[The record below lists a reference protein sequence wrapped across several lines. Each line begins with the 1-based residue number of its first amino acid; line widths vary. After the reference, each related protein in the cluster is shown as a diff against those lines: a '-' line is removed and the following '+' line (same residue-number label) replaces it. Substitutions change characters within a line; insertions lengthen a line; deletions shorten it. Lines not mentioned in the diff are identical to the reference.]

1 MKEVRMKNS
10 ISWKILL
17 FLFLLLN
24 SLAFAQLSAIIRG
37 SVVEDARP
45 GEVIQAKITIV
56 NPIEKEVLTR
66 VYLADYQIDLVG
78 EQFIDADT
86 TKRSNASWVN
96 FTDSE
101 RVIAPRT
108 TVEIPVEIA
117 IPADSSIEGSYWSM
131 IMVEAQAQT
140 VMEPD
145 PSKEGIAAF
154 GLEIVNRH
162 ALNVITT
169 VGNGYSDL
177 SFSNPAVFTGEAG
190 ENLFSVDAEN
200 VGNRI
205 ATADVYLEI
214 YSTQGQVL
222 GRIDAGRVYIRPEN
236 PTNFTFDFTNVSN
249 LIEETNT
256 IGTELIALEPGT
268 YNTLMIVDAGNDE
281 IFGARYTIELDQ

>member
-1 MKEVRMKNS
+1 MKNS
-10 ISWKILL
+10 ISWKILF

-56 NPIEKEVLTR
+56 NPIEKEILTR
-66 VYLADYQIDLVG
+66 VYVADYQIDLVG
-78 EQFIDADT
+78 EQFTDADT

-96 FTDSE
+96 FTDNE
-101 RVIAPRT
+101 RIIAPRT
-108 TVEIPVEIA
+108 TVEIPVEIV
-117 IPADSSIEGSYWSM
+117 IPADSNIEGSYWSM

-169 VGNGYSDL
+169 VGNGYADL
-177 SFSNPAVFTGEAG
+177 SFSNPALFTGESG
-190 ENLFSVDAEN
+190 GNLFSVDAEN

-214 YSTQGQVL
+214 YSIQGQVL
-222 GRIDAGRVYIRPEN
+222 GRIDAGRIYIRPEN
-236 PTNFTFDFTNVSN
+236 PVNFTFDFTNVSN
-249 LIEETNT
+249 LIEETNS
-256 IGTELIALEPGT
+256 IGTEVIALESGT